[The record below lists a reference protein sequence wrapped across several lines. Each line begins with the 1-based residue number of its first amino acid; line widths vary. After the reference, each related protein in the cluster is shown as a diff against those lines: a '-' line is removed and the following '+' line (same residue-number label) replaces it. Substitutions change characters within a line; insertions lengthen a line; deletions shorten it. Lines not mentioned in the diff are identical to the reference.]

1 MKVNLDLSLIQS
13 DDTIIV
19 ANNRQVLAIKQSLSE
34 QHGSLKMP
42 NIFSY
47 TSWLQNYW
55 QQNNPKRSIR
65 LLSQM
70 ELRFFF
76 KEIIQQDPVN
86 HSEAVIDELIKC
98 YHLCKTHFIDIS
110 TMSSFSSSPCAQLV
124 EWIYEL
130 EKIKLA
136 RGCIDSTDLF
146 TIVNPTLEKYE
157 KKGKY
162 YAFGFKKPT
171 PEQDKLFQILDCE
184 LIKPISPINT
194 IQALS
199 FIDHEFELQ
208 EIAHWAKETS
218 TQNPDYQIGIVIPNL
233 GELQNTIKN
242 IFDQVF
248 ASSLIETHRKP
259 YNISLGISLCQYPLI
274 QHLLNIIK
282 LSKQIIDDSIDHK
295 TLIKVITSPFIQGA
309 HKESNNRALSVNRI
323 LALGREKSSTNKI
336 LSLIKDCPQLS
347 QTITELRQL
356 KFQTKLSLEDWLIV
370 INKLLTTW
378 AFATDRS
385 LTSSEYQLFEKYQN
399 ESLILNKLS
408 DFHKKIGFIDAVKT
422 LQTHLNSVVFQA
434 KGGDANIHVLG
445 ALEAEGLFFDAAWI
459 SNMTSD
465 FLPGTIKTPLFIP
478 SQVCRDYELPNSSFD
493 AIDQN
498 TKVTLQALKDLSKNI
513 TFSYAKSTKN
523 REQLPSPF
531 LNFEEFQVKTIKTVM
546 TRKLNHIDD
555 HKAPNIDDYTI
566 KQGIK
571 TLQNQMS
578 CAFKG
583 FVGRLGI
590 DDFDTPH
597 IGMNRQ
603 QQGKLIHKVLETFF
617 GEIQTGKELL
627 ELSDLALNDLIEK
640 HIDLAILKTPK
651 SNFKLLEKTR
661 LVKLIKKYLAL
672 EKQRGDFEVIKT
684 ESTSEVDINGLTF
697 STRLDRMD
705 LLENNE
711 KLIIDYKSGAVA
723 VSKMIGNP
731 IEQAQLPIY
740 AISNT
745 VDGVAFAA
753 INPSDCQFKAITK
766 NKSALPLKP
775 QTKSKMPEWD
785 IQLMEWNSA
794 LNSASDDFQ
803 DGIAKVL
810 PAKNACEFCNYDL
823 LCRVEKSPNH

>member
-1 MKVNLDLSLIQS
+1 ML
-13 DDTIIV
+13 
-19 ANNRQVLAIKQSLSE
+19 
-34 QHGSLKMP
+34 
-42 NIFSY
+42 
-47 TSWLQNYW
+47 
-55 QQNNPKRSIR
+55 
-65 LLSQM
+65 
-70 ELRFFF
+70 
-76 KEIIQQDPVN
+76 
-86 HSEAVIDELIKC
+86 
-98 YHLCKTHFIDIS
+98 
-110 TMSSFSSSPCAQLV
+110 
-124 EWIYEL
+124 
-130 EKIKLA
+130 
-136 RGCIDSTDLF
+136 
-146 TIVNPTLEKYE
+146 
-157 KKGKY
+157 
-162 YAFGFKKPT
+162 
-171 PEQDKLFQILDCE
+171 
-184 LIKPISPINT
+184 
-194 IQALS
+194 
-199 FIDHEFELQ
+199 
-208 EIAHWAKETS
+208 
-218 TQNPDYQIGIVIPNL
+218 
-233 GELQNTIKN
+233 
-242 IFDQVF
+242 
-248 ASSLIETHRKP
+248 
-259 YNISLGISLCQYPLI
+259 
-274 QHLLNIIK
+274 
-282 LSKQIIDDSIDHK
+282 
-295 TLIKVITSPFIQGA
+295 
-309 HKESNNRALSVNRI
+309 VNRI
-323 LALGREKSSTNKI
+323 LVLGREQSSTNKI
-336 LSLIKDCPQLS
+336 LSLIKGCPQLS
-347 QTITELRQL
+347 QTIAELRQL
-356 KFQTKLSLEDWLIV
+356 KFQTKLPLEDWLIV

-465 FLPGTIKTPLFIP
+465 FLPGAIKTPLFI
-478 SQVCRDYELPNSSFD
+478 SAQVCRNYELPNSSFD
-493 AIDQN
+493 AIDKN

-523 REQLPSPF
+523 REQLPSPC
-531 LNFEEFQVKTIKTVM
+531 LHFEEFQSKTINAVM
-546 TRKLNHIDD
+546 SRKLNHIDD
-555 HKAPNIDDYTI
+555 HKAPNIDDYNI

-583 FVGRLGI
+583 FVGRLCI

-603 QQGKLIHKVLETFF
+603 QQGKLVHKVLETFF

-640 HIDLAILKTPK
+640 HIDLAILKIPK

-661 LVKLIKKYLAL
+661 LVKLIKQYLEL
-672 EKQRGDFEVIKT
+672 EKQRGDFKVIKT

-705 LLENNE
+705 QLENNE
-711 KLIIDYKSGAVA
+711 KLIIDYKSGSVA

-785 IQLMEWNSA
+785 RQLMEWSSA

>member
-55 QQNNPKRSIR
+55 QRNNPKRSIR

-76 KEIIQQDPVN
+76 KEIIQQGSNN

-98 YHLCKTHFIDIS
+98 YHLCKTHFIGIETIPS
-110 TMSSFSSSPCAQLV
+110 FFSSPSALLV
-124 EWIYEL
+124 KWIYEL
-130 EKIKLA
+130 EKMKLA
-136 RGCIDSTDLF
+136 MGCIDSTDLF
-146 TIVNPTLEKYE
+146 KMVYETLDKFE

-162 YAFGFKKPT
+162 FAFGFNKPT
-171 PEQDKLFQILDCE
+171 PEQGKLFQILGCE
-184 LIKPISPINT
+184 LIKPISPDNT

-199 FIDHEFELQ
+199 FTDYETELQ
-208 EIAHWAKETS
+208 AIAYWAKETS

-233 GELQNTIKN
+233 GELQNMVKN
-242 IFDQVF
+242 VFDQVF
-248 ASSLIETHRKP
+248 SSSLIETHSKP
-259 YNISLGISLCQYPLI
+259 YNISLGIPLYQYPLI
-274 QHLLNIIK
+274 QHLLNTIK
-282 LSKQIIDDSIDHK
+282 LSKQIIDDSINHK

-323 LALGREKSSTNKI
+323 LSLAREKSSTNKI
-336 LSLIKDCPQLS
+336 LLLIKDCPQLS
-347 QTITELRQL
+347 KTISEIRKL
-356 KFQTKLSLEDWLIV
+356 KFQTKLPLEDWFIV
-370 INKLLTTW
+370 INKLLTSW

-408 DFHKKIGFIDAVKT
+408 DFHKKTGFIDAIKT
-422 LQTHLNSVVFQA
+422 LQTHLNSVVFQP
-434 KGGDANIHVLG
+434 KGGNANIHVLG
-445 ALEAEGLFFDAAWI
+445 ALEAEGLFFDAVWI

-465 FLPGTIKTPLFIP
+465 FLPGAIKIPLFIP
-478 SQVCRDYELPNSSFD
+478 VQVCRDYELPNSSFD
-493 AIDQN
+493 AIDKN
-498 TKVTLQALKDLSKNI
+498 TKVTLQALKDLSNNI

-523 REQLPSPF
+523 REQLPTPC
-531 LNFEEFQVKTIKTVM
+531 LHFEESQEKTIKAVM

-555 HKAPNIDDYTI
+555 YKAPNIDDYTI

-583 FVGRLGI
+583 FVGRLCI
-590 DDFDTPH
+590 DDFDTPY
-597 IGMNRQ
+597 IGINRK
-603 QQGKLIHKVLETFF
+603 QQGRLIHEVLETFF
-617 GEIQTGKELL
+617 GEIKTGRELL

-640 HIDLAILKTPK
+640 HIDLAILKTPQ

-661 LVKLIKKYLAL
+661 LVKLIHKYLEL
-672 EKQRGDFEVIKT
+672 EKQRGDFKVIKT
-684 ESTSEVDINGLTF
+684 ESTSEVEINGLTF
-697 STRLDRMD
+697 TTRLDRMD
-705 LLENNE
+705 CLENNE

-723 VSKMIGNP
+723 VSKMVGNP
-731 IEQAQLPIY
+731 IELAQLPIY

-785 IQLMEWNSA
+785 IQLMEWQST

-803 DGIAKVL
+803 NGIAKVL
-810 PAKNACEFCNYDL
+810 PAKNACEFCDYDL

>member
-1 MKVNLDLSLIQS
+1 M
-13 DDTIIV
+13 
-19 ANNRQVLAIKQSLSE
+19 
-34 QHGSLKMP
+34 
-42 NIFSY
+42 
-47 TSWLQNYW
+47 
-55 QQNNPKRSIR
+55 
-65 LLSQM
+65 
-70 ELRFFF
+70 
-76 KEIIQQDPVN
+76 
-86 HSEAVIDELIKC
+86 
-98 YHLCKTHFIDIS
+98 
-110 TMSSFSSSPCAQLV
+110 
-124 EWIYEL
+124 
-130 EKIKLA
+130 
-136 RGCIDSTDLF
+136 
-146 TIVNPTLEKYE
+146 
-157 KKGKY
+157 
-162 YAFGFKKPT
+162 
-171 PEQDKLFQILDCE
+171 
-184 LIKPISPINT
+184 
-194 IQALS
+194 S

-208 EIAHWAKETS
+208 AIAHWAKETS

-233 GELQNTIKN
+233 GELQNMIKN

-248 ASSLIETHRKP
+248 ASSLIETYRKP
-259 YNISLGISLCQYPLI
+259 YNISLGISLYQYPLI
-274 QHLLNIIK
+274 QNLLNIIK

-336 LSLIKDCPQLS
+336 LLLIKDCPQLS
-347 QTITELRQL
+347 QTIIELRQL
-356 KFQTKLSLEDWLIV
+356 KFQTKLPLEDWLIV

-434 KGGDANIHVLG
+434 KGGDANIHILG

-465 FLPGTIKTPLFIP
+465 FLPGAIKTPLFIP
-478 SQVCRDYELPNSSFD
+478 AQICRDYELPNSSFD
-493 AIDQN
+493 EIDKN
-498 TKVTLQALKDLSKNI
+498 TKVTLQALKNLSNNI

-523 REQLPSPF
+523 REQLPSPC
-531 LNFEEFQVKTIKTVM
+531 LHFEEFQAKTIKAVM

-583 FVGRLGI
+583 FVGRLCI

-597 IGMNRQ
+597 IGINRQ

-627 ELSDLALNDLIEK
+627 ELPDLALNDLIEK
-640 HIDLAILKTPK
+640 HIDLAILKIPK

-661 LVKLIKKYLAL
+661 LVKLIKQYLEL

-697 STRLDRMD
+697 TTRLDRMD
-705 LLENNE
+705 RLENNE
-711 KLIIDYKSGAVA
+711 KLIIDYKSGAIT

-785 IQLMEWNSA
+785 IQLMEWHSA

-803 DGIAKVL
+803 NGIAKVL
-810 PAKNACEFCNYDL
+810 PAKNACEFCDYDL

>member
-34 QHGSLKMP
+34 QHGPLKMP

-76 KEIIQQDPVN
+76 KEIIQQDSIN

-110 TMSSFSSSPCAQLV
+110 TMSSFSSSPCTQLV
-124 EWIYEL
+124 EWIYKL

-146 TIVNPTLEKYE
+146 TIVYQTLEKYE

-162 YAFGFKKPT
+162 YAFGFKKPA
-171 PEQDKLFQILDCE
+171 PEQRKLFQILGCE
-184 LIKPISPINT
+184 LIKPISPDNT

-199 FIDHEFELQ
+199 FIDHELELQ
-208 EIAHWAKETS
+208 AIAHWAKKTS

-233 GELQNTIKN
+233 GELQNMIKN

-248 ASSLIETHRKP
+248 ASSLIETYRKP
-259 YNISLGISLCQYPLI
+259 YNISLGISLYQYPLI
-274 QHLLNIIK
+274 QNLLNIIK

-336 LSLIKDCPQLS
+336 LLLIKDCPQLS
-347 QTITELRQL
+347 QTIIELRQL
-356 KFQTKLSLEDWLIV
+356 KFQTKLPLEDWLIV

-434 KGGDANIHVLG
+434 KGGDAKIHILG

-465 FLPGTIKTPLFIP
+465 FLPGAIKTPLFIP
-478 SQVCRDYELPNSSFD
+478 AQICRDRS
-493 AIDQN
+493 
-498 TKVTLQALKDLSKNI
+498 
-513 TFSYAKSTKN
+513 
-523 REQLPSPF
+523 
-531 LNFEEFQVKTIKTVM
+531 EERRV
-546 TRKLNHIDD
+546 
-555 HKAPNIDDYTI
+555 
-566 KQGIK
+566 
-571 TLQNQMS
+571 
-578 CAFKG
+578 
-583 FVGRLGI
+583 
-590 DDFDTPH
+590 
-597 IGMNRQ
+597 
-603 QQGKLIHKVLETFF
+603 
-617 GEIQTGKELL
+617 GKE
-627 ELSDLALNDLIEK
+627 
-640 HIDLAILKTPK
+640 
-651 SNFKLLEKTR
+651 
-661 LVKLIKKYLAL
+661 
-672 EKQRGDFEVIKT
+672 
-684 ESTSEVDINGLTF
+684 
-697 STRLDRMD
+697 
-705 LLENNE
+705 
-711 KLIIDYKSGAVA
+711 
-723 VSKMIGNP
+723 
-731 IEQAQLPIY
+731 
-740 AISNT
+740 
-745 VDGVAFAA
+745 
-753 INPSDCQFKAITK
+753 
-766 NKSALPLKP
+766 
-775 QTKSKMPEWD
+775 
-785 IQLMEWNSA
+785 
-794 LNSASDDFQ
+794 
-803 DGIAKVL
+803 
-810 PAKNACEFCNYDL
+810 
-823 LCRVEKSPNH
+823 CRSRWSPYH

>member
-19 ANNRQVLAIKQSLSE
+19 ANNRQVLAVKQSLSV

-47 TSWLQNYW
+47 TSWLQNFW

-65 LLSQM
+65 LLSKT

-76 KEIIQQDPVN
+76 KEIIQQDSN
-86 HSEAVIDELIKC
+86 DHSEAVIDELIKC
-98 YHLCKTHFIDIS
+98 YYLCKTHFVDIT
-110 TMSSFSSSPCAQLV
+110 TMPSFFSSPSALLV

-130 EKIKLA
+130 EKMKLA

-146 TIVNPTLEKYE
+146 KIVYEALDGYE

-162 YAFGFKKPT
+162 FAFGFNRPT
-171 PEQDKLFQILDCE
+171 PEQGKLFEILGCE
-184 LIKPISPINT
+184 LIKPISPDNT

-199 FIDHEFELQ
+199 FTNHQSELQ
-208 EIAHWAKETS
+208 AIANWAKETS
-218 TQNPDYQIGIVIPNL
+218 TQNPDYQIGVVVPNL
-233 GELQNTIKN
+233 GELRDMVKN

-248 ASSLIETHRKP
+248 TSSLIETHLKP
-259 YNISLGISLCQYPLI
+259 YNMSLGIPLSQYPLI
-274 QHLLNIIK
+274 QDLLNTIK
-282 LSKQIIDDSIDHK
+282 VSIQIIDDGIDHE

-323 LALGREKSSTNKI
+323 LALARKKSSTHKI
-336 LSLIKDCPQLS
+336 LLLIKDCPQLYE
-347 QTITELRQL
+347 TITELRKL
-356 KFQTKLSLEDWLIV
+356 KFQTKLPLEDWLIV
-370 INKLLTTW
+370 INKLIKTW

-399 ESLILNKLS
+399 ESLILNKMS
-408 DFHKKIGFIDAVKT
+408 DFHKKIGFIDAVNT

-465 FLPGTIKTPLFIP
+465 FLPGALKTPLFIP
-478 SQVCRDYELPNSSFD
+478 AQICRDYELPNSSFD
-493 AIDQN
+493 AIDKN
-498 TKVTLQALKDLSKNI
+498 SKVTFQALKDLSNNI
-513 TFSYAKSTKN
+513 TFSYAKSTKS
-523 REQLPSPF
+523 REQLPSPC
-531 LNFEEFQVKTIKTVM
+531 LHFEEFQEKTIKAVM

-555 HKAPNIDDYTI
+555 YKAPNIDDYTI

-583 FVGRLGI
+583 FVGRLCI

-597 IGMNRQ
+597 IGIDRK
-603 QQGKLIHKVLETFF
+603 QQGQLIHKVLETFF
-617 GEIQTGKELL
+617 GEIRTGKELI

-640 HIDLAILKTPK
+640 HVDLAILKIPK
-651 SNFKLLEKTR
+651 SNFKLVEKTR
-661 LVKLIKKYLAL
+661 LVKLINKYLEL

-684 ESTSEVDINGLTF
+684 ESTSEVDINGLKFT
-697 STRLDRMD
+697 TRLDRMD
-705 LLENNE
+705 RLENNE
-711 KLIIDYKSGAVA
+711 KIIIDYKGGSVS
-723 VSKMIGNP
+723 VSKMVGNP

-753 INPSDCQFKAITK
+753 INPNDCQFKAITK

-785 IQLMEWNSA
+785 IQLMDWNLA

-803 DGIAKVL
+803 NGIAKVL
-810 PAKNACEFCNYDL
+810 PTKNACEFCDYDL

>member
-19 ANNRQVLAIKQSLSE
+19 ANNRQVLAVKQSLSV

-47 TSWLQNYW
+47 TSWLQNFW

-65 LLSQM
+65 LLSKT

-76 KEIIQQDPVN
+76 KEIIQQDSNDHP
-86 HSEAVIDELIKC
+86 EAVIDELIKC
-98 YHLCKTHFIDIS
+98 YHLCKTHFVDIT
-110 TMSSFSSSPCAQLV
+110 TMPSFFSSPSALLV

-130 EKIKLA
+130 EKMKLA

-146 TIVNPTLEKYE
+146 KIVYEALDGYE

-162 YAFGFKKPT
+162 FAFGFNRPT
-171 PEQDKLFQILDCE
+171 PEQGKLFEILGCE
-184 LIKPISPINT
+184 LIKPISPDNT

-199 FIDHEFELQ
+199 FTNHQSELQ
-208 EIAHWAKETS
+208 AIANWAKETS
-218 TQNPDYQIGIVIPNL
+218 TQNPDYQIGVVVPNL
-233 GELQNTIKN
+233 GELRDMVKN

-248 ASSLIETHRKP
+248 TSSLIETHLKP
-259 YNISLGISLCQYPLI
+259 YNMSLGIPLYQYPLI
-274 QHLLNIIK
+274 QDLLNTIK
-282 LSKQIIDDSIDHK
+282 VSIQIIDDGIDHE

-323 LALGREKSSTNKI
+323 LALARKKSSTHKI
-336 LSLIKDCPQLS
+336 LLLIKDCPQLYE
-347 QTITELRQL
+347 TITELRKL
-356 KFQTKLSLEDWLIV
+356 KFQTKLPLEDWLIV
-370 INKLLTTW
+370 INKLIKTW

-399 ESLILNKLS
+399 ESLILNKMS
-408 DFHKKIGFIDAVKT
+408 DFHKKIGFIDAVNT

-465 FLPGTIKTPLFIP
+465 FLPGALKTPLFIP
-478 SQVCRDYELPNSSFD
+478 AQICRDYELPNSSFD
-493 AIDQN
+493 AIDKN
-498 TKVTLQALKDLSKNI
+498 SKVTFQALKDLSNNI
-513 TFSYAKSTKN
+513 TFSYAKSTKS
-523 REQLPSPF
+523 REQLPSPC
-531 LNFEEFQVKTIKTVM
+531 LHFEEFQEKTIKAVM

-555 HKAPNIDDYTI
+555 YKAPNIDDYTI

-583 FVGRLGI
+583 FVGRLCI

-597 IGMNRQ
+597 IGIDRK
-603 QQGKLIHKVLETFF
+603 QQGQLIHKVLETFF
-617 GEIQTGKELL
+617 GEIRTGKELI

-640 HIDLAILKTPK
+640 HVDLAILKIPK
-651 SNFKLLEKTR
+651 SNFKLVEKTR
-661 LVKLIKKYLAL
+661 LVKLINKYLEL

-684 ESTSEVDINGLTF
+684 ESTSEVDINGLKFT
-697 STRLDRMD
+697 TRLDRMD

-711 KLIIDYKSGAVA
+711 KIIIDYKGGSVS
-723 VSKMIGNP
+723 VSKMVGNP

-753 INPSDCQFKAITK
+753 INPNDCQFKAITK

-785 IQLMEWNSA
+785 IQLMDWNLA

-803 DGIAKVL
+803 NGIAKVL
-810 PAKNACEFCNYDL
+810 PTKNACEFCDYDL

>member
-55 QQNNPKRSIR
+55 QRNNPKRSIR

-76 KEIIQQDPVN
+76 KEIIQQGSNN
-86 HSEAVIDELIKC
+86 HSEVVIDELIKC
-98 YHLCKTHFIDIS
+98 YHLCKTHFIDIETIPS
-110 TMSSFSSSPCAQLV
+110 FFSSPSALLV
-124 EWIYEL
+124 KWIYEL
-130 EKIKLA
+130 EKMKLA

-146 TIVNPTLEKYE
+146 KMVYETLDKFE

-162 YAFGFKKPT
+162 FAFGFNKPT
-171 PEQDKLFQILDCE
+171 PEQGKLFQILGCE
-184 LIKPISPINT
+184 LIKPISPDNT

-199 FIDHEFELQ
+199 FTDYESELQ
-208 EIAHWAKETS
+208 AIANWAKETS

-233 GELQNTIKN
+233 GELQNMVKN
-242 IFDQVF
+242 VFDQVF
-248 ASSLIETHRKP
+248 SSSLIETHSKP
-259 YNISLGISLCQYPLI
+259 YNISLGIPLYQYPLI
-274 QHLLNIIK
+274 QHLLNTIK
-282 LSKQIIDDSIDHK
+282 LSKQIIDDSINHK

-323 LALGREKSSTNKI
+323 LSLAREKSSTNKI
-336 LSLIKDCPQLS
+336 LLLIKDCPQLS
-347 QTITELRQL
+347 KTISEIRKL
-356 KFQTKLSLEDWLIV
+356 KFQTKLPLEDWFIV
-370 INKLLTTW
+370 INKLLTSW

-408 DFHKKIGFIDAVKT
+408 DFHKKTGFIDAIKT
-422 LQTHLNSVVFQA
+422 LQTHLNSVVFQP
-434 KGGDANIHVLG
+434 KGGNANIHVLG

-465 FLPGTIKTPLFIP
+465 FLPGAIKTPLFIP
-478 SQVCRDYELPNSSFD
+478 VQVCRDYELPNSSFD
-493 AIDQN
+493 AIDKN
-498 TKVTLQALKDLSKNI
+498 TKVTLQALKDLSNNI

-523 REQLPSPF
+523 REQLPSPC
-531 LNFEEFQVKTIKTVM
+531 LHFEEFQEKTIKAVM

-555 HKAPNIDDYTI
+555 YKAPNIDDYTI

-583 FVGRLGI
+583 FVGRLCI

-597 IGMNRQ
+597 IGINRM
-603 QQGKLIHKVLETFF
+603 QQGRLIHEVLETFF
-617 GEIQTGKELL
+617 GEIKTGRELL

-640 HIDLAILKTPK
+640 HIDLAILKTPQ

-661 LVKLIKKYLAL
+661 LVKLIHKYLEL
-672 EKQRGDFEVIKT
+672 EKQRGDFKVIKT
-684 ESTSEVDINGLTF
+684 ESTSEVEINGLTF
-697 STRLDRMD
+697 TTRLDRMD
-705 LLENNE
+705 CLENNE

-723 VSKMIGNP
+723 VSKMVGNP
-731 IEQAQLPIY
+731 IELAQLPIY

-785 IQLMEWNSA
+785 IQLMEWQST

-803 DGIAKVL
+803 NGIAKVL
-810 PAKNACEFCNYDL
+810 PAKNTCEFCDYDL

>member
-19 ANNRQVLAIKQSLSE
+19 ANNRQVLAVKQSLSE

-47 TSWLQNYW
+47 ASWIQNYW
-55 QQNNPKRSIR
+55 QRNHPKRSIR

-76 KEIIQQDPVN
+76 KEIIHQDSN
-86 HSEAVIDELIKC
+86 NYSEAVIDELIKC
-98 YHLCKTHFIDIS
+98 YHLCKTHFIDIA
-110 TMSSFSSSPCAQLV
+110 TMPSFFSSPSTLLV

-130 EKIKLA
+130 EKMKLA
-136 RGCIDSTDLF
+136 RGCIDPTDLF
-146 TIVNPTLEKYE
+146 KVVYQDLDKYE
-157 KKGKY
+157 KKGRY
-162 YAFGFKKPT
+162 LAFGFNKTT

-184 LIKPISPINT
+184 LIKPIPPDNT

-199 FIDHEFELQ
+199 FTDHESELQ
-208 EIAHWAKETS
+208 AIAHWAKETS

-233 GELQNTIKN
+233 GELQNIVKN

-259 YNISLGISLCQYPLI
+259 YNMSLGIPLYQYPLI
-274 QHLLNIIK
+274 QHLLNTIK
-282 LSKQIIDDSIDHK
+282 LSKQIVDNSIDHK

-323 LALGREKSSTNKI
+323 LALGREKSSTHKI
-336 LSLIKDCPQLS
+336 LFLIKDCPQLS
-347 QTITELRQL
+347 KTITELRKL
-356 KFQTKLSLEDWLIV
+356 KFPTKLPLDDWFIA
-370 INKLLTTW
+370 INKLITTW

-408 DFHKKIGFIDAVKT
+408 DFHKKISFIDAINT

-434 KGGDANIHVLG
+434 KGGVANIHVLG

-459 SNMTSD
+459 SNMSSD
-465 FLPGTIKTPLFIP
+465 FLPGVIKTPLFIP
-478 SQVCRDYELPNSSFD
+478 AQVCRDYELPNSSFD
-493 AIDQN
+493 AIDKN
-498 TKVTLQALKDLSKNI
+498 TKVTLQALKDLSNNI
-513 TFSYAKSTKN
+513 TFSFAKSTNN
-523 REQLPSPF
+523 REQLPSPCMH
-531 LNFEEFQVKTIKTVM
+531 FEEFQARTIKTVM
-546 TRKLNHIDD
+546 TRKLQHIDD
-555 HKAPNIDDYTI
+555 HKAFNIDDYSI
-566 KQGIK
+566 KQGVK

-583 FVGRLGI
+583 FVGRLCI
-590 DDFDTPH
+590 DDFDNPH
-597 IGMNRQ
+597 IGINRK
-603 QQGKLIHKVLETFF
+603 QQGRLIHEVLETFF
-617 GEIQTGKELL
+617 GDIQTGRELL

-640 HIDLAILKTPK
+640 HIDLAILKIPK
-651 SNFKLLEKTR
+651 SNFKLVEKTR
-661 LVKLIKKYLAL
+661 LVKLINQYLEL

-697 STRLDRMD
+697 TTRLDRMD
-705 LLENNE
+705 RLENNE

-731 IEQAQLPIY
+731 IEEAQLPIY

-753 INPSDCQFKAITK
+753 INPSACQFKAITK

-785 IQLMEWNSA
+785 IQLMDWHSA

-803 DGIAKVL
+803 NGIAKVL
-810 PAKNACEFCNYDL
+810 PAKNACAFCDYDL
-823 LCRVEKSPNH
+823 LCRVEKSSNH

>member
-34 QHGSLKMP
+34 QQGSLKMP

-76 KEIIQQDPVN
+76 KEIIQQDSN
-86 HSEAVIDELIKC
+86 NQSEVVIDELIKC

-110 TMSSFSSSPCAQLV
+110 TMSSFSSSPGALLV

-130 EKIKLA
+130 KKIKLA
-136 RGCIDSTDLF
+136 RDCIDSTDLF
-146 TIVNPTLEKYE
+146 KIVYQTLDKYE

-171 PEQDKLFQILDCE
+171 PEQDKLFQILGCE
-184 LIKPISPINT
+184 LIKPISPNNT

-218 TQNPDYQIGIVIPNL
+218 TQNPDHQIGIVIPNL
-233 GELQNTIKN
+233 GELQNMIKN

-248 ASSLIETHRKP
+248 ASNLIETHRKP

-274 QHLLNIIK
+274 QHLLYIIK
-282 LSKQIIDDSIDHK
+282 LSKQIIDDCIDHK

-465 FLPGTIKTPLFIP
+465 FLPGAIKTPLFIP
-478 SQVCRDYELPNSSFD
+478 AQVCKDYELPNSSFD
-493 AIDQN
+493 AIDKN
-498 TKVTLQALKDLSKNI
+498 TKVTLQALKDLSNNI

-523 REQLPSPF
+523 REQLPSPCLHF
-531 LNFEEFQVKTIKTVM
+531 
-546 TRKLNHIDD
+546 
-555 HKAPNIDDYTI
+555 
-566 KQGIK
+566 
-571 TLQNQMS
+571 
-578 CAFKG
+578 
-583 FVGRLGI
+583 
-590 DDFDTPH
+590 
-597 IGMNRQ
+597 
-603 QQGKLIHKVLETFF
+603 
-617 GEIQTGKELL
+617 
-627 ELSDLALNDLIEK
+627 
-640 HIDLAILKTPK
+640 
-651 SNFKLLEKTR
+651 
-661 LVKLIKKYLAL
+661 
-672 EKQRGDFEVIKT
+672 
-684 ESTSEVDINGLTF
+684 
-697 STRLDRMD
+697 
-705 LLENNE
+705 
-711 KLIIDYKSGAVA
+711 
-723 VSKMIGNP
+723 
-731 IEQAQLPIY
+731 
-740 AISNT
+740 
-745 VDGVAFAA
+745 
-753 INPSDCQFKAITK
+753 
-766 NKSALPLKP
+766 
-775 QTKSKMPEWD
+775 
-785 IQLMEWNSA
+785 
-794 LNSASDDFQ
+794 
-803 DGIAKVL
+803 
-810 PAKNACEFCNYDL
+810 
-823 LCRVEKSPNH
+823 

>member
-1 MKVNLDLSLIQS
+1 
-13 DDTIIV
+13 
-19 ANNRQVLAIKQSLSE
+19 
-34 QHGSLKMP
+34 
-42 NIFSY
+42 
-47 TSWLQNYW
+47 
-55 QQNNPKRSIR
+55 
-65 LLSQM
+65 
-70 ELRFFF
+70 
-76 KEIIQQDPVN
+76 
-86 HSEAVIDELIKC
+86 
-98 YHLCKTHFIDIS
+98 
-110 TMSSFSSSPCAQLV
+110 MSSFSSSPCAQLV
-124 EWIYEL
+124 KWVYEL

-136 RGCIDSTDLF
+136 RSCIDSTDLF

-194 IQALS
+194 IQAFS

-259 YNISLGISLCQYPLI
+259 YNISLGISLYQYPLI
-274 QHLLNIIK
+274 QHLLNIIT

-309 HKESNNRALSVNRI
+309 RKESNNRALSVNRI

-347 QTITELRQL
+347 QTIIELRQL
-356 KFQTKLSLEDWLIV
+356 KFQTKLPLEDWLIV

-465 FLPGTIKTPLFIP
+465 FLPGAIKTPLFIP
-478 SQVCRDYELPNSSFD
+478 TQVCKDYELPNSSFD
-493 AIDQN
+493 AIDKN
-498 TKVTLQALKDLSKNI
+498 TKVTFQALKDLSKNI

-531 LNFEEFQVKTIKTVM
+531 LNFEEFQVQTIKTVM

-603 QQGKLIHKVLETFF
+603 QQGRLIHKVLETFF

-627 ELSDLALNDLIEK
+627 ELSNLALNDLIEK
-640 HIDLAILKTPK
+640 HIDLAILKIPK

-661 LVKLIKKYLAL
+661 LVKLIKQYLEL

-697 STRLDRMD
+697 TTRLDRMD
-705 LLENNE
+705 RLENNE

-785 IQLMEWNSA
+785 MQLMEWNSA

>member
-34 QHGSLKMP
+34 QHGLLKMP

-47 TSWLQNYW
+47 TAWLQHYW

-76 KEIIQQDPVN
+76 KEIIQQNSVSQ
-86 HSEAVIDELIKC
+86 SEDTIDELIKC
-98 YHLCKTHFIDIS
+98 YHLCKTHFVDL
-110 TMSSFSSSPCAQLV
+110 TNMSSFPSSPGALLT
-124 EWIYEL
+124 EWISEL

-146 TIVNPTLEKYE
+146 TIVYQNLDRYE
-157 KKGKY
+157 KRGKY

-171 PEQDKLFQILDCE
+171 PEQGELFQILGCE
-184 LIKPISPINT
+184 FIKPISSDNT

-199 FIDHEFELQ
+199 FIDYEFELQ
-208 EIAHWAKETS
+208 TIAHWAKETC

-233 GELQNTIKN
+233 RELQNVIKN

-248 ASSLIETHRKP
+248 ASALMETHCKP
-259 YNISLGISLCQYPLI
+259 YNISLGIPLYQYPLI

-282 LSKQIIDDSIDHK
+282 LSKQIIDESIDHK
-295 TLIKVITSPFIQGA
+295 TFIKVVTSPFIKGA
-309 HKESNNRALSVNRI
+309 YKESNNRALSVNRI
-323 LALGREKSSTNKI
+323 LALSREKSPTNKI
-336 LSLIKDCPQLS
+336 LLLIKDCPQLS
-347 QTITELRQL
+347 QTITKLMQL
-356 KFQTKLSLEDWLIV
+356 KFQTKLPLEDWLVV
-370 INKLLTTW
+370 IKKLLKTW
-378 AFATDRS
+378 AFASERS

-408 DFHKKIGFIDAVKT
+408 DSHKKFGLIDAVKT
-422 LQTHLNSVVFQA
+422 LQTHLNSVVFQPKA
-434 KGGDANIHVLG
+434 GDANIHVLG

-459 SNMTSD
+459 SDMTSD
-465 FLPGTIKTPLFIP
+465 FLPGAIRTPLFIP
-478 SQVCRDYELPNSSFD
+478 AQICRDNELPNSSFD
-493 AIDQN
+493 LIDKN
-498 TKVTLQALKDLSKNI
+498 TKVTLQALKDLSNNI

-523 REQLPSPF
+523 REQLASPC
-531 LNFEEFQVKTIKTVM
+531 LHFEEFQPRTIKTVM

-555 HKAPNIDDYTI
+555 HKAPDIDDNTI
-566 KQGIK
+566 KQGVK

-583 FVGRLGI
+583 FVGRLCI
-590 DDFDTPH
+590 EDFDAPH
-597 IGMNRQ
+597 IGINRK

-617 GEIQTGKELL
+617 GEIHTGKELL
-627 ELSDLALNDLIEK
+627 ELSDLALNDLIKK
-640 HIDLAILKTPK
+640 HIDLAILKMPK

-661 LVKLIKKYLAL
+661 LVKLIKQYLEL
-672 EKQRGDFEVIKT
+672 EKQRGEFEVIKT

-697 STRLDRMD
+697 ATRLDRMD
-705 LLENNE
+705 RIENNE
-711 KLIIDYKSGAVA
+711 NLIIDYKSGAIS

-731 IEQAQLPIY
+731 IEHAQLPIY
-740 AISNT
+740 AISHD
-745 VDGVAFAA
+745 VDGVSFAA
-753 INPSDCQFKAITK
+753 INSTDCQFKAITK

-785 IQLMEWNSA
+785 IQLMEWHSA
-794 LNSASDDFQ
+794 LNSASKDFQ
-803 DGIAKVL
+803 NGIAKVL
-810 PAKNACEFCNYDL
+810 PAKNACKFCDYDL

>member
-1 MKVNLDLSLIQS
+1 MKVNLDLSWIQS

-19 ANNRQVLAIKQSLSE
+19 ANNRQILAVKQSLSE
-34 QHGSLKMP
+34 RHGSLKMP

-47 TSWLQNYW
+47 SSWLQNFW

-65 LLSQM
+65 LLSKT

-76 KEIIQQDPVN
+76 KEIIQQDSN
-86 HSEAVIDELIKC
+86 DHSEAVIDELIKC
-98 YHLCKTHFIDIS
+98 YYLCKTHFVDIA
-110 TMSSFSSSPCAQLV
+110 TMQSFFSSPSALLV

-130 EKIKLA
+130 EKMKLA

-146 TIVNPTLEKYE
+146 KIVYEALDGYE

-162 YAFGFKKPT
+162 FAIGFNRPT
-171 PEQDKLFQILDCE
+171 PEQGKLFEILGCE
-184 LIKPISPINT
+184 LIKPISPDNT

-199 FIDHEFELQ
+199 FTNHQSELQ
-208 EIAHWAKETS
+208 AIANWAKETS
-218 TQNPDYQIGIVIPNL
+218 TQNPDYQIGVVVPNL
-233 GELQNTIKN
+233 GELRDMVKN

-248 ASSLIETHRKP
+248 TSSLIETHLKP
-259 YNISLGISLCQYPLI
+259 YNMSLGIPLSQYPLI
-274 QHLLNIIK
+274 QDLLNTIK
-282 LSKQIIDDSIDHK
+282 LSIQIIDDGIDHE

-323 LALGREKSSTNKI
+323 LALARKKSSTQKI
-336 LSLIKDCPQLS
+336 LLLIKDCPQLYE
-347 QTITELRQL
+347 TIIELRKL
-356 KFQTKLSLEDWLIV
+356 KFQTKLPLEDWLIV
-370 INKLLTTW
+370 INKLIKTW

-399 ESLILNKLS
+399 ESLILNKMS
-408 DFHKKIGFIDAVKT
+408 DFHKKIGFIDAVNT

-465 FLPGTIKTPLFIP
+465 FLPGALKTPLFIP
-478 SQVCRDYELPNSSFD
+478 AQICRDYELPNSSFD
-493 AIDQN
+493 AIDKN
-498 TKVTLQALKDLSKNI
+498 SKVTFQALKDLSNNI
-513 TFSYAKSTKN
+513 TFSYAKSTKS
-523 REQLPSPF
+523 REQLPSPC
-531 LNFEEFQVKTIKTVM
+531 LHFEEFQEKTIKAVM

-555 HKAPNIDDYTI
+555 YKAPNIDDYTI

-583 FVGRLGI
+583 FVGRLCI

-597 IGMNRQ
+597 IGIDRK
-603 QQGKLIHKVLETFF
+603 QQGQLIHKVLETFF
-617 GEIQTGKELL
+617 GEIRTGKELI

-640 HIDLAILKTPK
+640 HVDLAILKIPK
-651 SNFKLLEKTR
+651 SNFKLVEKTR
-661 LVKLIKKYLAL
+661 LVKLINKYLEL

-684 ESTSEVDINGLTF
+684 ESTSEVDINGLKFT
-697 STRLDRMD
+697 TRLDRMD

-711 KLIIDYKSGAVA
+711 KIIIDYKGGSVS
-723 VSKMIGNP
+723 VSKMVGNP

-753 INPSDCQFKAITK
+753 INPNDCQFKAITK

-785 IQLMEWNSA
+785 IQLMDWNLA

-803 DGIAKVL
+803 NGIAKVL
-810 PAKNACEFCNYDL
+810 PTKNACEFCDYDL

>member
-1 MKVNLDLSLIQS
+1 MKVNLDLSWIQS

-19 ANNRQVLAIKQSLSE
+19 ANNRQVLAVKQSLSE
-34 QHGSLKMP
+34 KHGSLKMP

-47 TSWLQNYW
+47 SSWLQNFW

-65 LLSQM
+65 LLSKT

-76 KEIIQQDPVN
+76 KEIIQQDSN
-86 HSEAVIDELIKC
+86 DHSEAVIDELIKC
-98 YHLCKTHFIDIS
+98 YYLCKTHFVDIA
-110 TMSSFSSSPCAQLV
+110 TMQSFFSSPSALLV

-130 EKIKLA
+130 EKMKLA

-146 TIVNPTLEKYE
+146 KIVYEALDGYE

-162 YAFGFKKPT
+162 FAFGFNRPT
-171 PEQDKLFQILDCE
+171 PEQGKLFEILGCE
-184 LIKPISPINT
+184 LIKPISPDNT

-199 FIDHEFELQ
+199 FSDHQSELQ
-208 EIAHWAKETS
+208 AIANWAKETS
-218 TQNPDYQIGIVIPNL
+218 TQNPDYQIGVVVPNL
-233 GELQNTIKN
+233 GELRDMVKN

-248 ASSLIETHRKP
+248 TSSLIETHLKP
-259 YNISLGISLCQYPLI
+259 YNMSLGIPLSQYPLI
-274 QHLLNIIK
+274 QDLLNTIK
-282 LSKQIIDDSIDHK
+282 LSIQIIDDGIDHE

-323 LALGREKSSTNKI
+323 LALARKKSSTHKI
-336 LSLIKDCPQLS
+336 LLLIKDCPQLS
-347 QTITELRQL
+347 ETITELRKL
-356 KFQTKLSLEDWLIV
+356 KFQTKLPLEDWLIV
-370 INKLLTTW
+370 INKLIKTW

-399 ESLILNKLS
+399 ESLILNKMS
-408 DFHKKIGFIDAVKT
+408 DFHKKIGFIDAVNT

-465 FLPGTIKTPLFIP
+465 FLPGALKTPLFIP
-478 SQVCRDYELPNSSFD
+478 AQICRDYELPNSSFD
-493 AIDQN
+493 AIDKN
-498 TKVTLQALKDLSKNI
+498 SKVTFQALKDLSNNI
-513 TFSYAKSTKN
+513 TFSYAKSTKS
-523 REQLPSPF
+523 REQLPSPC
-531 LNFEEFQVKTIKTVM
+531 LHFEEFQEKTIKAVM

-555 HKAPNIDDYTI
+555 YKAPNIDDYTI

-583 FVGRLGI
+583 FVGRLCI

-597 IGMNRQ
+597 IGIDRK
-603 QQGKLIHKVLETFF
+603 QQGQLIHKVLETFF
-617 GEIQTGKELL
+617 GEIRTGKELI

-640 HIDLAILKTPK
+640 HVDLAILKIPK
-651 SNFKLLEKTR
+651 SNFKLVEKTR
-661 LVKLIKKYLAL
+661 LVKLINKYLEL

-684 ESTSEVDINGLTF
+684 ESTSEVDINGLKFT
-697 STRLDRMD
+697 TRLDRMD

-711 KLIIDYKSGAVA
+711 KIIIDYKGGSVS
-723 VSKMIGNP
+723 VSKMVGNP

-753 INPSDCQFKAITK
+753 INPNDCQFKAITK

-785 IQLMEWNSA
+785 IQLMDWNLA

-803 DGIAKVL
+803 NGIAKVL
-810 PAKNACEFCNYDL
+810 PTKNACEFCDYDL

>member
-19 ANNRQVLAIKQSLSE
+19 ANNRQVLAVKQSLSV

-47 TSWLQNYW
+47 SSWLQNFW

-65 LLSQM
+65 LLSKT

-76 KEIIQQDPVN
+76 KEIIQQDSN
-86 HSEAVIDELIKC
+86 DRSEAVIDELIKC
-98 YHLCKTHFIDIS
+98 YHLCKTHFVDIT
-110 TMSSFSSSPCAQLV
+110 TMPSFFSSPSALLV

-130 EKIKLA
+130 EKMKLA

-146 TIVNPTLEKYE
+146 KIVYE
-157 KKGKY
+157 ALNGYKKKGKY
-162 YAFGFKKPT
+162 FAFGFNRPT
-171 PEQDKLFQILDCE
+171 PEQGKLFEILGCE
-184 LIKPISPINT
+184 LIKPISPDNT

-199 FIDHEFELQ
+199 FTNHQSELQ
-208 EIAHWAKETS
+208 AIADWAKETS
-218 TQNPDYQIGIVIPNL
+218 TQNPDYQIGVVIPNL
-233 GELQNTIKN
+233 GELQNMVKN

-248 ASSLIETHRKP
+248 TSSLIETHLKP
-259 YNISLGISLCQYPLI
+259 YNMSLGIPLYQYPLI
-274 QHLLNIIK
+274 QDLLNTIK
-282 LSKQIIDDSIDHK
+282 VSIQIIDDGIDHE

-323 LALGREKSSTNKI
+323 LALARKKSSTQKI
-336 LSLIKDCPQLS
+336 LLLIKDCPQLYE
-347 QTITELRQL
+347 TIIELRKL
-356 KFQTKLSLEDWLIV
+356 KFQTKLPLEDWLIV
-370 INKLLTTW
+370 INKLIKTW

-399 ESLILNKLS
+399 ESLILNKMS
-408 DFHKKIGFIDAVKT
+408 DFHKKIGFIDAVNT

-465 FLPGTIKTPLFIP
+465 FLPGALKTPLFIP
-478 SQVCRDYELPNSSFD
+478 AQVCRDYELPNSSFD
-493 AIDQN
+493 AIDKN
-498 TKVTLQALKDLSKNI
+498 SKVTFQALKDLSNNI
-513 TFSYAKSTKN
+513 TFSYAKSTKS
-523 REQLPSPF
+523 REQLPSPC
-531 LNFEEFQVKTIKTVM
+531 LHFEEFQEKTIKAVM

-555 HKAPNIDDYTI
+555 YKAPNIDDYTI
-566 KQGIK
+566 KKGVK

-583 FVGRLGI
+583 FVGRLCI

-597 IGMNRQ
+597 IGIDRK
-603 QQGKLIHKVLETFF
+603 QQGQLIHKVLETFF
-617 GEIQTGKELL
+617 GEIRTGKELI

-640 HIDLAILKTPK
+640 HVDLAILKIPK
-651 SNFKLLEKTR
+651 SNFKLVEKTR
-661 LVKLIKKYLAL
+661 LVKLINKYLEL

-684 ESTSEVDINGLTF
+684 ESTSEVDINGLKFT
-697 STRLDRMD
+697 TRLDRMD
-705 LLENNE
+705 CLENNE
-711 KLIIDYKSGAVA
+711 KIIIDYKGGSVS
-723 VSKMIGNP
+723 VSKMVGNP

-753 INPSDCQFKAITK
+753 INPNDCQFKAITK

-785 IQLMEWNSA
+785 IQLMDWNLA

-803 DGIAKVL
+803 NGIAKVL
-810 PAKNACEFCNYDL
+810 PTKNACEFCDYDL

>member
-1 MKVNLDLSLIQS
+1 MQS
-13 DDTIIV
+13 
-19 ANNRQVLAIKQSLSE
+19 
-34 QHGSLKMP
+34 
-42 NIFSY
+42 F
-47 TSWLQNYW
+47 
-55 QQNNPKRSIR
+55 
-65 LLSQM
+65 
-70 ELRFFF
+70 
-76 KEIIQQDPVN
+76 
-86 HSEAVIDELIKC
+86 
-98 YHLCKTHFIDIS
+98 
-110 TMSSFSSSPCAQLV
+110 FSSPSALLV

-130 EKIKLA
+130 EKMKLA

-146 TIVNPTLEKYE
+146 KIVYEALDGYE

-162 YAFGFKKPT
+162 FAFGFNRPT
-171 PEQDKLFQILDCE
+171 PEQGKLFEILGCE
-184 LIKPISPINT
+184 LIKPISPDNT
-194 IQALS
+194 IQNLS
-199 FIDHEFELQ
+199 FRDHQSELQ
-208 EIAHWAKETS
+208 AIADWAKETS
-218 TQNPDYQIGIVIPNL
+218 TQNPDYQIGVVIPNL
-233 GELQNTIKN
+233 GELQNMVKN

-248 ASSLIETHRKP
+248 TSSLIETHLKP
-259 YNISLGISLCQYPLI
+259 YNMSLGIPLYQYPLI
-274 QHLLNIIK
+274 QDLLNTIK
-282 LSKQIIDDSIDHK
+282 VSIQIIDDGIDHE

-323 LALGREKSSTNKI
+323 LALARKKSSTHKI
-336 LSLIKDCPQLS
+336 LLLIKDCPQLYE
-347 QTITELRQL
+347 TITELRKL
-356 KFQTKLSLEDWLIV
+356 KFQTKLPLEDWLIV
-370 INKLLTTW
+370 INKLIKTW

-408 DFHKKIGFIDAVKT
+408 DFHKKIGFIDAVNT

-465 FLPGTIKTPLFIP
+465 FLPGALKTPLFIP
-478 SQVCRDYELPNSSFD
+478 AQVCRDYELPNSSFD
-493 AIDQN
+493 AIDKN
-498 TKVTLQALKDLSKNI
+498 SKVTFQALKDLSNNI
-513 TFSYAKSTKN
+513 TFSYAKSTKS
-523 REQLPSPF
+523 REQLPSPC
-531 LNFEEFQVKTIKTVM
+531 LHFEEFQEKTIKAVM

-555 HKAPNIDDYTI
+555 YKAPNIDDYTI

-583 FVGRLGI
+583 FVGRLCI

-597 IGMNRQ
+597 IGIDRK
-603 QQGKLIHKVLETFF
+603 QQGQLIHKVLETFF
-617 GEIQTGKELL
+617 GEIRTGKELL

-640 HIDLAILKTPK
+640 HVDLAILKIPK
-651 SNFKLLEKTR
+651 SNFKLVEKTR
-661 LVKLIKKYLAL
+661 LVKLINKYLEL

-684 ESTSEVDINGLTF
+684 ESTSEVDINGLKFT
-697 STRLDRMD
+697 TRLDRMD

-711 KLIIDYKSGAVA
+711 KIIIDYKGGSVS
-723 VSKMIGNP
+723 VSKMVGNP

-753 INPSDCQFKAITK
+753 INPNDCQFKAITK

-785 IQLMEWNSA
+785 IQLMDWNLA

-803 DGIAKVL
+803 NGIAKVL
-810 PAKNACEFCNYDL
+810 PTKNACEFCDYDL

>member
-1 MKVNLDLSLIQS
+1 MKVNLDLSWIQS

-19 ANNRQVLAIKQSLSE
+19 ANNRQVLAVKQSLSA

-47 TSWLQNYW
+47 SSWLQNFW

-65 LLSQM
+65 LLSKT

-76 KEIIQQDPVN
+76 KEIIQQDSN
-86 HSEAVIDELIKC
+86 DRSEAVIDELIKC
-98 YHLCKTHFIDIS
+98 YYLCKTHFVDIA
-110 TMSSFSSSPCAQLV
+110 TMPSFFSSPSALLV

-130 EKIKLA
+130 EKMKLA

-146 TIVNPTLEKYE
+146 KIVYEALDGYE

-162 YAFGFKKPT
+162 FAFGFNRPT
-171 PEQDKLFQILDCE
+171 PEQGKLFEILGCE
-184 LIKPISPINT
+184 LIKPISPDNT

-199 FIDHEFELQ
+199 FSDHQSELQ
-208 EIAHWAKETS
+208 AIANWAKETS
-218 TQNPDYQIGIVIPNL
+218 TQNPDYQIGVVVPNL
-233 GELQNTIKN
+233 GELRDMVKN

-248 ASSLIETHRKP
+248 TSSLIETHLKP
-259 YNISLGISLCQYPLI
+259 YNMSLGIPLSQYPLI
-274 QHLLNIIK
+274 QDLLNTIK
-282 LSKQIIDDSIDHK
+282 LSIQIIDDGIDHE

-323 LALGREKSSTNKI
+323 LALARKKSSTHKI
-336 LSLIKDCPQLS
+336 LLLIKDCPQLYE
-347 QTITELRQL
+347 TIIELRKL
-356 KFQTKLSLEDWLIV
+356 KFQTKLPLEDWLIV
-370 INKLLTTW
+370 INKLIKTW

-399 ESLILNKLS
+399 ESLILNKMS
-408 DFHKKIGFIDAVKT
+408 DFHKKIGFIDAVNT

-465 FLPGTIKTPLFIP
+465 FLPGALKTPLFIP
-478 SQVCRDYELPNSSFD
+478 AQICRDYELPNSSFD
-493 AIDQN
+493 AIDKN
-498 TKVTLQALKDLSKNI
+498 SKVTFQALKDLSNNI
-513 TFSYAKSTKN
+513 TFSYAKSTKS
-523 REQLPSPF
+523 REQLPSPC
-531 LNFEEFQVKTIKTVM
+531 LHFEEFQEKTIKAVM

-555 HKAPNIDDYTI
+555 YKAPNIDDYTI

-583 FVGRLGI
+583 FVGRLCI

-597 IGMNRQ
+597 IGIDRK
-603 QQGKLIHKVLETFF
+603 QQGQLIHKVLETFF
-617 GEIQTGKELL
+617 GEIRTGKELI

-640 HIDLAILKTPK
+640 HVDLAILKIPK
-651 SNFKLLEKTR
+651 SNFKLVEKTR
-661 LVKLIKKYLAL
+661 LVKLINKYLEL

-684 ESTSEVDINGLTF
+684 ESTSEVDINGLKFT
-697 STRLDRMD
+697 TRLDRMD

-711 KLIIDYKSGAVA
+711 KIIIDYKGGSVS
-723 VSKMIGNP
+723 VSKMVGNP

-753 INPSDCQFKAITK
+753 INPNDCQFKAITK

-785 IQLMEWNSA
+785 IQLMDWNLA

-803 DGIAKVL
+803 NGIAKVL
-810 PAKNACEFCNYDL
+810 PTKNACEFCDYDL

>member
-1 MKVNLDLSLIQS
+1 MKVNLDFSLIQS

-76 KEIIQQDPVN
+76 KEIIQQDSN
-86 HSEAVIDELIKC
+86 NQSEAVIDELIKC

-110 TMSSFSSSPCAQLV
+110 TMSSFSSSPGTLLV

-146 TIVNPTLEKYE
+146 KIVYQTLDKYE

-171 PEQDKLFQILDCE
+171 PEQDKLFQILDCK
-184 LIKPISPINT
+184 LIKPISPDNT

-208 EIAHWAKETS
+208 EIALWAKETS

-282 LSKQIIDDSIDHK
+282 LSKQIIDNGIDHK

-323 LALGREKSSTNKI
+323 LSLGKEKSSTNKI
-336 LSLIKDCPQLS
+336 LSLIEDCPQLS
-347 QTITELRQL
+347 QTIAELRQL
-356 KFQTKLSLEDWLIV
+356 KFQTKLPLEDWLIV

-385 LTSSEYQLFEKYQN
+385 LTSSEYQLFEK
-399 ESLILNKLS
+399 
-408 DFHKKIGFIDAVKT
+408 
-422 LQTHLNSVVFQA
+422 
-434 KGGDANIHVLG
+434 
-445 ALEAEGLFFDAAWI
+445 
-459 SNMTSD
+459 
-465 FLPGTIKTPLFIP
+465 
-478 SQVCRDYELPNSSFD
+478 
-493 AIDQN
+493 
-498 TKVTLQALKDLSKNI
+498 
-513 TFSYAKSTKN
+513 
-523 REQLPSPF
+523 
-531 LNFEEFQVKTIKTVM
+531 
-546 TRKLNHIDD
+546 
-555 HKAPNIDDYTI
+555 
-566 KQGIK
+566 
-571 TLQNQMS
+571 
-578 CAFKG
+578 
-583 FVGRLGI
+583 
-590 DDFDTPH
+590 
-597 IGMNRQ
+597 
-603 QQGKLIHKVLETFF
+603 
-617 GEIQTGKELL
+617 
-627 ELSDLALNDLIEK
+627 
-640 HIDLAILKTPK
+640 
-651 SNFKLLEKTR
+651 
-661 LVKLIKKYLAL
+661 
-672 EKQRGDFEVIKT
+672 
-684 ESTSEVDINGLTF
+684 
-697 STRLDRMD
+697 
-705 LLENNE
+705 
-711 KLIIDYKSGAVA
+711 
-723 VSKMIGNP
+723 
-731 IEQAQLPIY
+731 
-740 AISNT
+740 
-745 VDGVAFAA
+745 
-753 INPSDCQFKAITK
+753 
-766 NKSALPLKP
+766 
-775 QTKSKMPEWD
+775 
-785 IQLMEWNSA
+785 
-794 LNSASDDFQ
+794 
-803 DGIAKVL
+803 
-810 PAKNACEFCNYDL
+810 
-823 LCRVEKSPNH
+823 

>member
-19 ANNRQVLAIKQSLSE
+19 ANNRQILAVKQSLSV

-47 TSWLQNYW
+47 TSWLQNFW

-65 LLSQM
+65 LLSKT

-76 KEIIQQDPVN
+76 KEIIQQDSN
-86 HSEAVIDELIKC
+86 DHSEAVIDELIKC
-98 YHLCKTHFIDIS
+98 YYLCKTHFVDIA
-110 TMSSFSSSPCAQLV
+110 TMPSFFSSPSALLV

-130 EKIKLA
+130 EKMKLA

-146 TIVNPTLEKYE
+146 KIVYEALDGYE

-162 YAFGFKKPT
+162 FAFGFNRPT
-171 PEQDKLFQILDCE
+171 PEQGKLFEILGCE
-184 LIKPISPINT
+184 LIKPISPDNT
-194 IQALS
+194 IQNLS
-199 FIDHEFELQ
+199 FRDHQSELQ
-208 EIAHWAKETS
+208 AIADWAKETS
-218 TQNPDYQIGIVIPNL
+218 TQNPDYQIGVVIPNL
-233 GELQNTIKN
+233 GELQNMVKN

-248 ASSLIETHRKP
+248 TSSLIETHLKP
-259 YNISLGISLCQYPLI
+259 YNMSLGIPLYQYPLI
-274 QHLLNIIK
+274 QDLLNTIK
-282 LSKQIIDDSIDHK
+282 VSIQIIDDGIDHE

-323 LALGREKSSTNKI
+323 LALARKKSSTHKI
-336 LSLIKDCPQLS
+336 LLLIKDCPQLYE
-347 QTITELRQL
+347 TITELRKL
-356 KFQTKLSLEDWLIV
+356 KFQTKLPLEDWLIV
-370 INKLLTTW
+370 INKLIKTW

-408 DFHKKIGFIDAVKT
+408 DFHKKIGFIDAVNT

-465 FLPGTIKTPLFIP
+465 FLPGALKTPLFIP
-478 SQVCRDYELPNSSFD
+478 AQVCRDYELPNSSFD
-493 AIDQN
+493 AIDKN
-498 TKVTLQALKDLSKNI
+498 SKVTFQALKDLSNNI
-513 TFSYAKSTKN
+513 TFSYAKSTKS
-523 REQLPSPF
+523 REQLPSPC
-531 LNFEEFQVKTIKTVM
+531 LHFEEFQEKTIKAVM

-555 HKAPNIDDYTI
+555 YKAPNIDDYTI

-583 FVGRLGI
+583 FVGRLCI

-597 IGMNRQ
+597 IGIDRK
-603 QQGKLIHKVLETFF
+603 QQGQLIHKVLETFF
-617 GEIQTGKELL
+617 GEIRTGKELL

-640 HIDLAILKTPK
+640 HVDLAILKIPK
-651 SNFKLLEKTR
+651 SNFKLVEKTR
-661 LVKLIKKYLAL
+661 LVKLINKYLEL

-684 ESTSEVDINGLTF
+684 ESTSEVDINGLKFT
-697 STRLDRMD
+697 TRLDRMD

-711 KLIIDYKSGAVA
+711 KIIIDYKGGSVS
-723 VSKMIGNP
+723 VSKMVGNP

-753 INPSDCQFKAITK
+753 INPNDCQFKAITK

-785 IQLMEWNSA
+785 IQLMDWNLA

-803 DGIAKVL
+803 NGIAKVL
-810 PAKNACEFCNYDL
+810 PTKNACEFCDYDL

>member
-19 ANNRQVLAIKQSLSE
+19 ANNRQVLAVKQSLSV

-47 TSWLQNYW
+47 TSWLQNFW

-65 LLSQM
+65 LLSKT

-76 KEIIQQDPVN
+76 KEIIQQYSNDR
-86 HSEAVIDELIKC
+86 SEAVIDELIKC
-98 YHLCKTHFIDIS
+98 YYLCKTHFVDIA
-110 TMSSFSSSPCAQLV
+110 TMQSFFSSPSALLV

-130 EKIKLA
+130 EKMKLA

-146 TIVNPTLEKYE
+146 KIVYEALDGYE

-162 YAFGFKKPT
+162 FAFGFNRPT
-171 PEQDKLFQILDCE
+171 PEQGKLFEILGCE
-184 LIKPISPINT
+184 LIKPISPDNT

-199 FIDHEFELQ
+199 FTNHQSELQ
-208 EIAHWAKETS
+208 AIANWAKETS
-218 TQNPDYQIGIVIPNL
+218 TQNPDYQIGVVVPNL
-233 GELQNTIKN
+233 GELRDMVKN

-248 ASSLIETHRKP
+248 TSSLIETHLKP
-259 YNISLGISLCQYPLI
+259 YNMSLGIPLSQYPLI
-274 QHLLNIIK
+274 QDLLNTIK
-282 LSKQIIDDSIDHK
+282 LSIQIIDDGIDHE

-323 LALGREKSSTNKI
+323 LALARKKSSTHKI
-336 LSLIKDCPQLS
+336 LLLIKDCPQLYE
-347 QTITELRQL
+347 TITELRKL
-356 KFQTKLSLEDWLIV
+356 KFQTKLPLEDWLIV
-370 INKLLTTW
+370 INKLIKTW

-399 ESLILNKLS
+399 ESLILNKMS
-408 DFHKKIGFIDAVKT
+408 DFHKKIGFIDAVNT

-465 FLPGTIKTPLFIP
+465 FLPGALKTPLFIP
-478 SQVCRDYELPNSSFD
+478 AQICRDYELPNSSFD
-493 AIDQN
+493 AIDKN
-498 TKVTLQALKDLSKNI
+498 SKVTFQALKDLSNNI
-513 TFSYAKSTKN
+513 TFSYAKSTKS
-523 REQLPSPF
+523 REQLPSPC
-531 LNFEEFQVKTIKTVM
+531 LHFEEFQEKTIKAVM

-555 HKAPNIDDYTI
+555 YKAPNIDDYTI

-583 FVGRLGI
+583 FVGRLCI

-597 IGMNRQ
+597 IGIDRK
-603 QQGKLIHKVLETFF
+603 QQGQLIHKVLETFF
-617 GEIQTGKELL
+617 GEIRTGKELI

-640 HIDLAILKTPK
+640 HVDLAILKIPK
-651 SNFKLLEKTR
+651 SNFKLVEKTR
-661 LVKLIKKYLAL
+661 LVKLINKYLEL

-684 ESTSEVDINGLTF
+684 ESTSEVDINGLKFT
-697 STRLDRMD
+697 TRLDRMD

-711 KLIIDYKSGAVA
+711 KIIIDYKGGSVS
-723 VSKMIGNP
+723 VSKMVGNP

-753 INPSDCQFKAITK
+753 INPNDCQFKAITK

-785 IQLMEWNSA
+785 IQLMDWNLA

-803 DGIAKVL
+803 NGIAKVL
-810 PAKNACEFCNYDL
+810 PTKNACEFCDYDL